1 MESNRIKELKCEL
14 AQLLRKQIEA
24 LESRSLGMATDIEL
38 LEYELRQKKVHQICN
53 QLTHAIS
60 G

>member
-1 MESNRIKELKCEL
+1 MESNRIEELGCEL

-24 LESRSLGMATDIEL
+24 LESRSHRTATDIEL

-53 QLTHAIS
+53 QLTQANS
-60 G
+60 V